1 MPPWRALVRAWGVFI
16 VCMLH
21 LPASSSRRL
30 AGGANLLPASDEKVQ
45 WIGRTVVEKD
55 GSVVVDWPA
64 TSAVFTV
71 SNASFVSVTLVDGT
85 NGTRLAVMAVRYAT
99 YPTLCTWHTMTQR

>member
-1 MPPWRALVRAWGVFI
+1 MPPWRALVRACGVFI

-55 GSVVVDWPA
+55 GSVVIDWPA

-85 NGTRLAVMAVRYAT
+85 NGTRLAVMAVRYVIHSAP
-99 YPTLCTWHTMTQR
+99 YA